1 MLQTQKKKTACQ
13 GILLSDR
20 CLRCPTGSAPDG
32 TPSWQASAPMQGPAP
47 THAGDQPCDFLA
59 VSTAAVNSTSVDEF
73 SAVSVESCNTLS
85 TKPTATTCIA
95 T

>member
-1 MLQTQKKKTACQ
+1 MLQTQKNGLSGRFPVRPLLATPHRTRP
-13 GILLSDR
+13 GRNTIL
-20 CLRCPTGSAPDG
+20 
-32 TPSWQASAPMQGPAP
+32 ASVGA
-47 THAGDQPCDFLA
+47 HAGAGTDACRDQPCDFLA